1 LNGRCK
7 RGTFPLVKRFLQ
19 PTIVSLVFGALLL
32 LASCQ
37 SAPEEIPEGLS
48 KAQMFQRAQE
58 EVDRR
63 NYEQALRY
71 YDEFIRRN
79 PDDPG
84 SIIEAEYEIA
94 YIAYKQEEYDTA
106 EEKFETL
113 LEQYDG
119 ERADQLP
126 EWPQVLA
133 VKLLDRIE
141 EERALLLGDIIDP
154 DEETSSSPEAE

>member
-1 LNGRCK
+1 M
-7 RGTFPLVKRFLQ
+7 KRFLQ
-19 PTIVSLVFGALLL
+19 PTIISVFLGALLL

-37 SAPEEIPEGLS
+37 STPEEIPEGLS

-94 YIAYKQEEYDTA
+94 YIAYKQDDYDTA
-106 EEKFETL
+106 EVLFEEL

-119 ERADQLP
+119 ENADELP

-133 VKLLDRIE
+133 AKLLDRIE
-141 EERALLLGDIIDP
+141 EERALLLGDIGDP
-154 DEETSSSPEAE
+154 DDGSAPPATEE